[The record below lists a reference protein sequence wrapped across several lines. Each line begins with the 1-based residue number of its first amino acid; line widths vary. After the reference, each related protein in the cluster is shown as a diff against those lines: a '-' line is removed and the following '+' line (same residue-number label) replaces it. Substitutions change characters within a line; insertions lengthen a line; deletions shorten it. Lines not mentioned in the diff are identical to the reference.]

1 MIGQVLAALVLAAP
15 VGSLE
20 PADGESAD
28 HGAPTGEG
36 GPGEGLVVPVA
47 PVATEL
53 APPPERAAAGAP
65 GPRPEPRGPS
75 FAPEQTTSI
84 FSRTLAVGLG
94 ARWGQR
100 VVDGD
105 RASAAILLGSVLGR
119 FAGYA
124 SSRPRFGGGRRFITP
139 ELLAAIAVGSTL
151 SAPTRVIG
159 TEGVLRIGIGRS
171 LATRVSPYGKLQLDP
186 RFAAYLHDIAEAN
199 FITAAL
205 RGSGGLLARN
215 REESFVL
222 LAGATVEGIGGAQR
236 LGSRSAIAQ
245 VMAGAELGIYAQARE
260 ELALMLVGDVRT
272 TILGE
277 QRGGQRTDGRSSF
290 EMLFGSSSGSMVSVL
305 ATYAITEIRADVPLG
320 RGATGREYRLGHALT
335 LGFGLRL

>member
-1 MIGQVLAALVLAAP
+1 MIGRVFVALVSVAP

-20 PADGESAD
+20 PDDREAAAGVVPD
-28 HGAPTGEG
+28 
-36 GPGEGLVVPVA
+36 EGLAVPVPVVA
-47 PVATEL
+47 PDPP
-53 APPPERAAAGAP
+53 PPPERAAAGMP

-75 FAPEQTTSI
+75 FSRAQTTSI

-94 ARWGQR
+94 ARWGHR

-105 RASAAILLGSVLGR
+105 RPAEVMLLGSVLGR

-139 ELLAAIAVGSTL
+139 ELLAAIAVGGTVRSQ
-151 SAPTRVIG
+151 ARVIG

-205 RGSGGLLARN
+205 RGSGGLLART

-222 LAGATVEGIGGAQR
+222 LAGATIEGIGGAQR
-236 LGSRSAIAQ
+236 IGSRSAIAQ

-260 ELALMLVGDVRT
+260 EFALMLVGDVRT

-277 QRGGQRTDGRSSF
+277 QRGGQRLDGRSSF
-290 EMLFGSSSGSMVSVL
+290 EMLFGSSAGSMVSVL

-320 RGATGREYRLGHALT
+320 RGATGREYRLGHALM